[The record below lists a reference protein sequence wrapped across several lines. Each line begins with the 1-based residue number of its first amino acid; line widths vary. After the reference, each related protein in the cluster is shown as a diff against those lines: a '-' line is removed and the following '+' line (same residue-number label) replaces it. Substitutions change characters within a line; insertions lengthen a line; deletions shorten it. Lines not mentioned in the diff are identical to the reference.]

1 MKLSNSNVKQVPLSS
16 ATGMDAMFDRLGHV
30 ICDQC
35 AGPMKVDA
43 VKTLTDVFQ
52 VRFVCAQCEMERL
65 VELRR
70 ESRRLSRTTTAG
82 PKRP

>member
-1 MKLSNSNVKQVPLSS
+1 
-16 ATGMDAMFDRLGHV
+16 MFDRLGHV

-35 AGPMKVDA
+35 AGPMKVDG
-43 VKTLTDVFQ
+43 VKTLTATFQ

-70 ESRRLSRTTTAG
+70 EAALRRVVSFPETRGAVIRLRQWDSV
-82 PKRP
+82 